1 MGRPRANNT
10 LRLEKRVYAKHGAFY
25 YVHRDG
31 KWERLGTEI
40 GEANRKAKLYND
52 TNGEFG
58 TVSYWLDMFIVD
70 CEKRVAAKDLSA
82 RTVSDYRNALKPLKA
97 YFASPM
103 TPYDIRPDHVQ
114 SYLDIGAK
122 QGRPVP
128 ANRERACLSSCLS
141 WLISNGLCPGL
152 TVNVCMRA
160 SGIKRNTESKRER
173 YVEHDE
179 YQDVYEES
187 GTSVRAMM
195 VLTYRTLQRPESDII
210 NWTSNVVT
218 RKDGERILR
227 FKQYKTKK
235 TVDIAL
241 DGRLAELIDQ
251 LLGKVPAL
259 HVPLIKT
266 LKGESY
272 TYDGL
277 SANLKKAIARANAKR
292 KQEGKPRIASFGFRD
307 LKGKG
312 ATDMWLAGI
321 PIERIQLLCGH
332 ADSKTT
338 EIYVK
343 ARWRETATPN
353 QVQMVG

>member
-1 MGRPRANNT
+1 MGRPRKHNP
-10 LRLEKRVYAKHGAFY
+10 LRLERRVYAKHGAFY

-31 KWERLGTEI
+31 TWERLGTEVA
-40 GEANRKAKLYND
+40 EANRKAKLYND
-52 TNGEFG
+52 SNGEYG
-58 TVSYWLDMFIVD
+58 TVAYWLDMFIVN
-70 CEKRVAAKDLSA
+70 CEQRVQAKDMSA
-82 RTVSDYRNALKPLKA
+82 RTLDDYRKALPPLKA
-97 YFASPM
+97 YFAPPM
-103 TPYDIRPDHVQ
+103 TPWDIRPDHVQ
-114 SYLDIGAK
+114 TYLEIGAK

-141 WLISNGLCPGL
+141 WLISNGLVPGM
-152 TVNVCMRA
+152 TINPCMRA

-179 YQDVYEES
+179 YQDVYAES

-195 VLTYRTLQRPESDII
+195 ELTYRTLQRPESDII
-210 NWTSNVVT
+210 KWTTGVIAK
-218 RKDGERILR
+218 KDGNRILR
-227 FKQYKTKK
+227 FKQYKTGK
-235 TVDIAL
+235 TVDIGL
-241 DGRLAELIDQ
+241 DGRLEELIDQ
-251 LLGKVPAL
+251 LIGKLPTL

-266 LKGESY
+266 LKGDAY

-277 SANLKKAIARANAKR
+277 SANLKKAIARANERR
-292 KQEGKPRIASFGFRD
+292 KETGKPKIASFGFRD